1 MQTHRFQSGD
11 SVESAEDAELCS
23 LGVEFQENHRQ
34 HIELVENN
42 QRLVGEPPLE
52 ALEAIQS
59 RMQAK
64 QKLAEAIAQLR
75 AVTISGLRVKAA
87 VLLAYSQYD
96 LNGKLHWTDH
106 DELMGWSI
114 ARDLLGDETDS
125 ELNVGTGGQV
135 AQTEASSGGEPGSAN
150 T

>member
-1 MQTHRFQSGD
+1 MESG
-11 SVESAEDAELCS
+11 EDAELCS
-23 LGVEFQENHRQ
+23 LGAEFQENHRQ

-42 QRLVGEPPLE
+42 QRLAGEPPLE

-64 QKLAEAIAQLR
+64 QKLAEAIAQVR
-75 AVTISGLRVKAA
+75 AMTISGLRVKAA

-96 LNGKLHWTDH
+96 LDGKLHWTDH
-106 DELMGWSI
+106 DELLGWSI
-114 ARDLLGDETDS
+114 ARDLLGGDPDS
-125 ELNVGTGGQV
+125 DVNVGMGGQA
-135 AQTEASSGGEPGSAN
+135 AQTEAGSGAKPGSVK